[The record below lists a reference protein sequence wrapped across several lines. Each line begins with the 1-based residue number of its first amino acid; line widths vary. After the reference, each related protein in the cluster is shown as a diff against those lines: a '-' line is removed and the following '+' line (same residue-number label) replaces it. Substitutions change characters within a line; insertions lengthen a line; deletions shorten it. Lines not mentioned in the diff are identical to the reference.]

1 MFHFFDKNFKEMD
14 GFDWVEIDWNRKF
27 YEPGSCMVYT
37 TQDRF
42 NPEIKFITQD
52 GRPETGIVQKWVKE
66 DKDGENMMA
75 ASGYFS
81 EILASRAARMSPC
94 YTTASTSFVNLQ
106 NFLTSTESTWTKV
119 EWPFITPL
127 IQDDRKSKVSMAQMS
142 YEGGRSIGDYLY
154 SFLKSSG
161 KCSFWYEFKG
171 NSASVLHIVDANAFL
186 TPTKEIWFR
195 KNLGS
200 ISELNF
206 AVDQTDQFDH
216 LYITQE
222 VPEESGFTGM
232 QSAVQSDG
240 TTKYYI
246 YEEYHTGK
254 NQMETTEAM
263 MEAVKVVKANIS
275 NIEIVS
281 SNETAIREAMKQ
293 AAVLEALNHRE
304 LQKVDV
310 SVLQNEYI
318 YLKDYDLGNWVH
330 VADDYS
336 RNSTLWDGF
345 LEEHLGSDRQ
355 AQIVEIAEVHKDN
368 LMEAT
373 VSLGDTQRASG
384 NIL

>member
-42 NPEIKFITQD
+42 DPEIKFITQD
-52 GRPETGIVQKWVKE
+52 GRHETGVIQKWVKE
-66 DKDGENMMA
+66 DKDGQNMMTG
-75 ASGYFS
+75 SGYFS
-81 EILASRAARMSPC
+81 EIIACRAARMSPC
-94 YTTASTSFVNLQ
+94 YTTTATSFASLQ
-106 NFLTSTESTWTKV
+106 SFLTSADSSWTHV
-119 EWPFITPL
+119 EWPFVTP
-127 IQDDRKSKVSMAQMS
+127 IIADDRKRQVSMAQMS
-142 YEGGRSIGDYLY
+142 YAGGESIGNYLY

-171 NSASVLHIVDANAFL
+171 NSAGVLHIADADAFL
-186 TPTKEIWFR
+186 SPTKEIWFG

-206 AVDQTDQFDH
+206 TVDQTDQFDH
-216 LYITQE
+216 FYITQE
-222 VPEESGFTGM
+222 VPEGSGFTGM
-232 QSAVQSDG
+232 QSAIQSDG
-240 TTKYYI
+240 TTKFYI
-246 YEEYHTGK
+246 TEEYHTGK
-254 NQMETTEAM
+254 CQMETTAAK
-263 MEAVKVVKANIS
+263 MEAVKVVNANIS

-281 SNETAIREAMKQ
+281 SNEAAIRDAMKQ

-304 LQKVDV
+304 LQTVDV

-336 RNSTLWDGF
+336 RDSTLWEGF
-345 LEEHLGSDRQ
+345 LEDHLGGDRL
-355 AQIVEIAEVHKDN
+355 AQIVEITEVHKDN
-368 LMEAT
+368 MMEVT

>member
-1 MFHFFDKNFKEMD
+1 MFHFFNKNFEEVD

-42 NPEIKFITQD
+42 DPAIKFITQD
-52 GRPETGIVQKWVKE
+52 GRPETGIIQKWVKE
-66 DKDGENMMA
+66 DKDGENMMT

-81 EILASRAARMSPC
+81 EIIVSRAARMSPC
-94 YTTASTSFVNLQ
+94 YTTAATSFADLQ
-106 NFLTSTESTWTKV
+106 SFLTSMNSAWIHV
-119 EWPFITPL
+119 EWPFITPS
-127 IQDDRKSKVSMAQMS
+127 IQDDRQSKTNMAQMS
-142 YEGGRSIGDYLY
+142 YEGGGSIGDYLY
-154 SFLKSSG
+154 NFLKSSG

-171 NSASVLHIVDANAFL
+171 NAAGVLHIVDANAFL
-186 TPTKEIWFR
+186 APTKEIWFR

-206 AVDQTDQFDH
+206 SVDQTDQFDH
-216 LYITQE
+216 FYITQE
-222 VPEESGFTGM
+222 VPEGSGFSGM

-254 NQMETTEAM
+254 TQMETTVAK
-263 MEAVKVVKANIS
+263 MEAVKVVNANIS
-275 NIEIVS
+275 NIEILS
-281 SNETAIREAMKQ
+281 SNEAAIREAMKQ

-304 LQKVDV
+304 LQTVDV

-345 LEEHLGSDRQ
+345 LEEHLGNDRL